1 VKFIPGAKINGRG
14 CTVIT
19 VMHPAQRPHF
29 EFHRAEIFIDT
40 ELNIPVRYAAYF
52 WPDKPGQPDTV
63 LEAYTYTNVKVNV
76 NLTDA
81 DFDSNNPNYN
91 Y

>member
-1 VKFIPGAKINGRG
+1 MPP
-14 CTVIT
+14 CTVLQ
-19 VMHPAQRPHF
+19 VMHPVQRPHF
-29 EFHRAEIFIDT
+29 EFHRAEIFIDNQ
-40 ELNIPVRYAAYF
+40 LNIPVRYAAYF
-52 WPDKPGQPDTV
+52 WPSKPGEQDAL

-76 NLTDA
+76 QLSDA